1 MNNIYVFGMSFN
13 VLSRFTLIGKSIL
26 DGLTAC
32 LVSLKPHSR
41 ISIYI
46 SISISIYI
54 SLYIYTYIYISIR
67 ISIYITFITSIILN
81 YMNKI

>member
-32 LVSLKPHSR
+32 LVSFKTTQQDKY
-41 ISIYI
+41 IYKYKYKYIYKYIYKFIYI
-46 SISISIYI
+46 
-54 SLYIYTYIYISIR
+54 
-67 ISIYITFITSIILN
+67 
-81 YMNKI
+81 